1 MFCSKYIDFTNLLW
15 IYLSFSNIC
24 QSNTQTSLLGCTK
37 QAIKILKY
45 YNSLTFSMF
54 GTCFSIQ
61 TFFPIL
67 KVSKH
72 YYSWTISKEWSWRF
86 TLHLTQ
92 FLLKFSWKLCITL
105 VSLLESDN
113 SLLGPIEHFQEHVW
127 LKPRS
132 FIVYYCLLYY
142 LKKIVFAISLLNGNR
157 E

>member
-45 YNSLTFSMF
+45 YNSLKFNVWDLFFHSNLFSY
-54 GTCFSIQ
+54 I
-61 TFFPIL
+61 

-92 FLLKFSWKLCITL
+92 FLLKFSCKLCITL

-113 SLLGPIEHFQEHVW
+113 SLLGPIEHFQEHAW

-142 LKKIVFAISLLNGNR
+142 FKKIVFTISLLNGNR